1 MSGVALSVCVMPN
14 ITTPLTSA
22 EVAQRVGDNIR
33 TILAEQGHDLVW
45 LAAEIGI
52 DVQAILKQFTT
63 ELEWWL
69 TLESAIILNVPVPR
83 ILGDARA

>member
-52 DVQAILKQFTT
+52 DVQAIR
-63 ELEWWL
+63 EGRMV
-69 TLESAIILNVPVPR
+69 A
-83 ILGDARA
+83 DARVRDHPQRSRPAHPR

>member
-1 MSGVALSVCVMPN
+1 MPN
-14 ITTPLTSA
+14 ITAPHTSE

-52 DVQAILKQFTT
+52 DVQEILKQFS
-63 ELEWWL
+63 EKVEWWL

-83 ILGDARA
+83 ILGDR

>member
-1 MSGVALSVCVMPN
+1 MPN
-14 ITTPLTSA
+14 ITAPHTSE

-83 ILGDARA
+83 ILGDDRA